1 MYEVNPEAWS
11 RSSSS
16 DIAQRNAIPR
26 TDYDHGKF
34 TTNNLWNNTNDHV
47 IETTQMYSTSN
58 EVSTDIWDNIQIEK
72 DQKNAYVE
80 ILKKIRKVA
89 VIFVA
94 VNISECFID

>member
-1 MYEVNPEAWS
+1 
-11 RSSSS
+11 
-16 DIAQRNAIPR
+16 
-26 TDYDHGKF
+26 
-34 TTNNLWNNTNDHV
+34 
-47 IETTQMYSTSN
+47 MYSTSN